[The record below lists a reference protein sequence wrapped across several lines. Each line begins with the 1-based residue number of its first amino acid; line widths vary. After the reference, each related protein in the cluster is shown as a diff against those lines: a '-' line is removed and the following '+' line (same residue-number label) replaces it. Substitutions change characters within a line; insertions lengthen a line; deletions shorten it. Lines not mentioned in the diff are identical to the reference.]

1 LDVSDHLRRKLAD
14 DGVITYMASGTSRE
28 TQGAA
33 MDWRSTTWNDVV
45 THNMRERITGRPV
58 AA

>member
-1 LDVSDHLRRKLAD
+1 
-14 DGVITYMASGTSRE
+14 MASGTSRE

-45 THNMRERITGRPV
+45 THNMRERITGWPV